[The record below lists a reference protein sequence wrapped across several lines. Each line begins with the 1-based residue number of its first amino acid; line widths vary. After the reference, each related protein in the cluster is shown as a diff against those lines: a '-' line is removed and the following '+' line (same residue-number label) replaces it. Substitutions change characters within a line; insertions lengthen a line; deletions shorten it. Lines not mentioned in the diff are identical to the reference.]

1 MSLFRSDRAVI
12 ERWRVAD
19 KKERM
24 KNFSPVRVREALDAR
39 DGFDG
44 KKRAALYQ
52 LFSELAGHP
61 TMRSVDMMR
70 PVKGG
75 DAVIGPFMEATSLE
89 AVLSEMGRLAVQVG
103 ETLEAFFPN
112 TWRNGIGARIAFAR
126 VKQQWLDTFYPKR
139 AAKSVA
145 PAGSQSN
152 PKHP

>member
-1 MSLFRSDRAVI
+1 
-12 ERWRVAD
+12 
-19 KKERM
+19 M

-70 PVKGG
+70 PEKGG

-89 AVLSEMGRLAVQVG
+89 AVLSEMGRRAVQVG
-103 ETLEAFFPN
+103 ETLDAFFPN